1 MTELN
6 PQGDPRLFS
15 PLALSFLGDGVYEL
29 LAREY
34 LLSRGNAPV
43 GKLHTHTVELVSATA
58 QAAAYE
64 RVAALLTPEEET
76 IYRRGRNANSTK
88 CPKHTDPAVYRRA
101 TGVEALFG
109 WLYLTGQTPRANE
122 LFRAIL
128 ESRPPEE

>member
-15 PLALSFLGDGVYEL
+15 PLALAFLGDGVYEL

-64 RVAALLTPEEET
+64 RVAALLTP
-76 IYRRGRNANSTK
+76 IPPSAPST
-88 CPKHTDPAVYRRA
+88 PIPPFTAGPP
-101 TGVEALFG
+101 G
-109 WLYLTGQTPRANE
+109 W
-122 LFRAIL
+122 
-128 ESRPPEE
+128 RPYSGGCT